1 MGSDKMVQSLKIGI
15 SGLFGVDKTES
26 LKKIIEMLNEEG
38 ISVGGLLT
46 EPIMED
52 NRIVGY
58 QVMNWRTKEKAI
70 LAHLHLDSSVNI
82 DGYNVDIENLE
93 EVGVKAIED
102 AALRDDVI
110 LVDEA
115 GKMHVQSER
124 FNEVVK
130 AVFEVDKPLILTFH
144 KKSRNKLLQDVRKR
158 DDVRIFELTEI
169 NKGILPHK
177 VVELIKDELKGGY
190 S

>member
-1 MGSDKMVQSLKIGI
+1 MVQSLKIGI
-15 SGLFGVDKTES
+15 SGLFGVDKTGS
-26 LKKIIEMLNEEG
+26 LIKIIDMLAEEG
-38 ISVGGLLT
+38 ISIGGLLT

-70 LAHLHLDSSVNI
+70 LAHLHIDTPVEI
-82 DGYNVDIENLE
+82 DGYNVDLENLD

-110 LVDEA
+110 LIDEA

-130 AVFEVDKPLILTFH
+130 AVFELEKPLILTYH
-144 KKSRNKLLQDVRKR
+144 KKSRSKLLQDVRR
-158 DDVRIFELTEI
+158 RNDVRIFELTEI

-177 VVELIKDELKGGY
+177 VVELIRDEIKGG
-190 S
+190 